1 MSARDPASARQL
13 AAARPEISTWLSANA
28 GSGKTKVLTD
38 RVARLLLKG
47 VLPEHILCLTYTKA
61 AASEMQN
68 RLFERL
74 GAWSMR
80 ADAALRDELQHLGL
94 ETELDAAMLR
104 QARTLFARA
113 IEAPGGLKIQTI
125 HSFCAALL
133 RRFPLEAGV
142 SPQFHEMD
150 ERASRL
156 LAGTILDDISA
167 SDQQPVI
174 GAVAAYCNETD
185 VMDLIASVLKHRQLF
200 AKGSAKAEIWGRLN
214 LPVTLTAEA
223 LCAGVFTKDVW
234 SLIGTLVNVL
244 STGSPTDQR
253 NGEKL
258 AKLSG
263 PNLEALG
270 LLEQLL
276 LWGEG
281 TTKNTPF
288 SAKIDAFPTKALRD
302 GALQPHLPALHAL
315 MARVEDT
322 RDQRLG
328 LLAAEKTAVLYAFA
342 AVFLPAY
349 EREKQARGWLD
360 FDDLI
365 LKARGLLTDQA
376 VADWVLYRLDGGI
389 DHILV
394 DEAQDTSPIQWQV
407 IEKLAQE
414 FTSGQGARSNRGRTI
429 FVVGDKKQS
438 IYSFQGADPAEFD
451 RMKADFAARLK
462 PTDTPLFDT
471 SLAHS
476 FRSSSAI
483 LALVDQLFA
492 PAAPGAPAAGAVREQ
507 HLAFK
512 TKMPG
517 RVDLWPALEAVE
529 RQKDRSWE
537 RPVDLPDQDNHLVQL
552 ARYIAEEIDHMI
564 TQKVAIPEEIG
575 KTGHYHMRPVRAA
588 DFLILVQRRSD
599 LFQEIIRAC
608 KAQNLPIAGADRL
621 KLGAEMAVKDLLA
634 LLAFLATPE
643 DDLSLAVVLKSP
655 LVGWDEQTLFSL
667 AQGRGRKFLW
677 QVLRA
682 ASDQHGRLIAMLN
695 DLLLQADFLRPYE
708 LLERVLT
715 HYAGRKLLLG
725 RLGQEA
731 EDGLNA
737 LLGQAMAYERSEV
750 PSLTGFLVWM
760 QSDGLEIKRQA
771 DQNGNQIRVMTV
783 HGAKGLESPIV
794 ILPDTAKRDARL
806 RDDLLVAPDGAFWK
820 VPRAEMP
827 PRLRELRERKLRAEE
842 EERDRLLYVA
852 ITRAEKWLI
861 VAAAGDLAADQ
872 RAWYQK
878 ISLGV
883 EALAAQSQRFPTGMG
898 RRFDYGVWGP
908 CSAELEEEQSAPSLA
923 LESFFNEVAPPV
935 PAQPKPLSPSDLGGE
950 KSLHSDAEETDE
962 DAKLRGLQIHK
973 LLEVLPSLDSSLWPD
988 ISSKILDQAGL
999 PASAE
1004 TFEALKAEVLGV
1016 LKAPDL
1022 QFLFG
1027 PDALAEVALSGRVAG
1042 LENQQIYGI
1051 IDRLVVQE
1059 AAVWLVDFKSN
1070 AQVPERPAE
1079 VPLGLLRQMAAY
1091 AEVIAR
1097 TYPDHQIIPALLW
1110 TKQARLMPLPDALL
1124 ANVFSEPSLDL

>member
-38 RVARLLLKG
+38 RVARLLLNG

-80 ADAALRDELQHLGL
+80 ADAALRDELQQLGL

-104 QARTLFARA
+104 KARTLFARA

-156 LAGTILDDISA
+156 LAGSILDDISA
-167 SDQQPVI
+167 SDQQSVI
-174 GAVAAYCNETD
+174 GSVAAYCNETD

-200 AKGSAKAEIWGRLN
+200 AQGSAKAEIWRRLN
-214 LPVTLTAEA
+214 LPVTLTGEA
-223 LCAGVFTKDVW
+223 LCAGVFTQDACG
-234 SLIGTLVNVL
+234 LIGTLVSVL
-244 STGSPTDQR
+244 TTGSPTDQR

-258 AKLSG
+258 AKLSA
-263 PNLEALG
+263 PSLEALG

-328 LLAAEKTAVLYAFA
+328 LMAAQKTAVLYAFA

-394 DEAQDTSPIQWQV
+394 DEAQDTSPTQWQV

-462 PTDTPLFDT
+462 PTDTPLFDA

-483 LALVDQLFA
+483 LALVDKLFA
-492 PAAPGAPAAGAVREQ
+492 PAPGVSGAAGEQ

-529 RQKDRSWE
+529 KQKDRSWE

-552 ARYIAEEIDHMI
+552 ARHIAKEIDHMI

-655 LVGWDEQTLFSL
+655 LVGWDEQTLFTL

-682 ASDQHGRLIAMLN
+682 ATDQHGHLIAMLN

-708 LLERVLT
+708 LIERVLT
-715 HYAGRKLLLG
+715 HFAGRKLLLG

-771 DQNGNQIRVMTV
+771 DQDGNQIRVMTV

-806 RDDLLVAPDGAFWK
+806 HDDLLVAPDGAFWK

-827 PRLRELRERKLRAEE
+827 PRLRELCERKLRAEE

-861 VAAAGDLAADQ
+861 VAAAGDLGADQ

-908 CSAELEEEQSAPSLA
+908 CSAGVEEEQSVPSFV
-923 LESFFNEVAPPV
+923 LEDFFNEVAPSV

-950 KSLHSDAEETDE
+950 KSLQSDAAETDE

-973 LLEVLPSLDSSLWPD
+973 LLEVLPSLDPALWPD
-988 ISSKILDQAGL
+988 MCSKILDQAGL

-1016 LKAPDL
+1016 LKTPDL

-1027 PDALAEVALSGRVAG
+1027 FDALAEVALSGPVAG
-1042 LENQQIYGI
+1042 LENKQVYGI
-1051 IDRLVVQE
+1051 LDRLVLQE

-1070 AQVPERPAE
+1070 AQVPESPAE

-1091 AEVIAR
+1091 AAVIAR

>member
-1 MSARDPASARQL
+1 MSASDPASARQL

-38 RVARLLLKG
+38 RVARLLLNG

-80 ADAALRDELQHLGL
+80 ADVALRDELQQLGL

-104 QARTLFARA
+104 KARTLFARA

-156 LAGTILDDISA
+156 LAGSILDDISA
-167 SDQQPVI
+167 SDQQSVI
-174 GAVAAYCNETD
+174 GSVAAYCNETD

-200 AKGSAKAEIWGRLN
+200 AQGSAKAEIWGRLN
-214 LPVTLTAEA
+214 LPVTLTGEA
-223 LCAGVFTKDVW
+223 LCAGVFTQDAW
-234 SLIGTLVNVL
+234 GLIGTLVSVL
-244 STGSPTDQR
+244 STGSSTDQR

-258 AKLSG
+258 AKLSA
-263 PNLEALG
+263 PSLEALG

-328 LLAAEKTAVLYAFA
+328 LMAAQKTAVLYAFA

-462 PTDTPLFDT
+462 PTDTPLFDA

-483 LALVDQLFA
+483 LALVDKLFA
-492 PAAPGAPAAGAVREQ
+492 PAPGVSGAAGEQ

-529 RQKDRSWE
+529 KQKDRSWE

-552 ARYIAEEIDHMI
+552 ARHIAEEIDHMI

-575 KTGHYHMRPVRAA
+575 KTGRYHMRPVRAA

-608 KAQNLPIAGADRL
+608 KVQNLPIAGADRL

-655 LVGWDEQTLFSL
+655 LVGWDEQTLFTL

-682 ASDQHGRLIAMLN
+682 ATDQHGHLIAMLN

-771 DQNGNQIRVMTV
+771 DQDGNQIRVMTV

-806 RDDLLVAPDGAFWK
+806 HDDLLVAQDGAFWK

-861 VAAAGDLAADQ
+861 VAAAGDLGADQ

-908 CSAELEEEQSAPSLA
+908 CSAEVEEEQSVPSLV
-923 LESFFNEVAPPV
+923 LEEFFNEVAPPV

-950 KSLHSDAEETDE
+950 KSLQSDAEETDE

-973 LLEVLPSLDSSLWPD
+973 LLEVLPSLDPALWPD
-988 ISSKILDQAGL
+988 MCSKILDQAGL

-1016 LKAPDL
+1016 LKTPDL

-1027 PDALAEVALSGRVAG
+1027 FDALAEVALSGPVAG
-1042 LENQQIYGI
+1042 LENKQVYGI
-1051 IDRLVVQE
+1051 VDRLVVQE

-1070 AQVPERPAE
+1070 AQVPESPAE

-1091 AEVIAR
+1091 AAVIAR

>member
-38 RVARLLLKG
+38 RVARLLLNG

-80 ADAALRDELQHLGL
+80 ADAALRDELQQLGL

-104 QARTLFARA
+104 KARTLFARA

-156 LAGTILDDISA
+156 LAGSILDDISA
-167 SDQQPVI
+167 SDQQSVI
-174 GAVAAYCNETD
+174 GSVAAYCNETD

-200 AKGSAKAEIWGRLN
+200 AQGSAKAEIWGRLN
-214 LPVTLTAEA
+214 LPVTLTGEA
-223 LCAGVFTKDVW
+223 LCAGVFTQDAW
-234 SLIGTLVNVL
+234 GLIGTLVSVL

-258 AKLSG
+258 AKLSA
-263 PNLEALG
+263 PSLEALG

-281 TTKNTPF
+281 SKKNTPF

-328 LLAAEKTAVLYAFA
+328 LMAAQKTAVLYAFA

-462 PTDTPLFDT
+462 PTDTPLFDA

-483 LALVDQLFA
+483 LALVDKLFA
-492 PAAPGAPAAGAVREQ
+492 PAPGVSGAAGEQ

-529 RQKDRSWE
+529 KQKDRSWE

-552 ARYIAEEIDHMI
+552 ARHIAEEIDHMI

-575 KTGHYHMRPVRAA
+575 KTGRYHMRPVRAA

-655 LVGWDEQTLFSL
+655 LVGWDEQTLFTL

-682 ASDQHGRLIAMLN
+682 ATDQHGHLIAMLN

-771 DQNGNQIRVMTV
+771 DQDGNQIRVMTV

-806 RDDLLVAPDGAFWK
+806 HDDLLVAPDGAFWK

-861 VAAAGDLAADQ
+861 VAAAGDLGADQ

-908 CSAELEEEQSAPSLA
+908 CSVEVEEEQSVPSLV
-923 LESFFNEVAPPV
+923 LEDFFNEVAPPV

-950 KSLHSDAEETDE
+950 KSLQSDAEETDE

-973 LLEVLPSLDSSLWPD
+973 LLEVLPSLDPTLWPD
-988 ISSKILDQAGL
+988 MCSKILDQAGL

-1016 LKAPDL
+1016 LKTPDL

-1027 PDALAEVALSGRVAG
+1027 FDALAEVALSGPVAG
-1042 LENQQIYGI
+1042 LENKQVYGI
-1051 IDRLVVQE
+1051 VDRLVVQE

-1070 AQVPERPAE
+1070 AQVPESPAE

-1091 AEVIAR
+1091 AAVIAR

>member
-38 RVARLLLKG
+38 RVARLLLNG

-80 ADAALRDELQHLGL
+80 ADAALRDELQQLGL

-104 QARTLFARA
+104 KARTLFARA

-200 AKGSAKAEIWGRLN
+200 AKGSAKADIWARLN
-214 LPVTLTAEA
+214 LPVTLSREA

-234 SLIGTLVNVL
+234 GLIGTLVSVL

-258 AKLSG
+258 AKLSA
-263 PNLEALG
+263 PSLEALG
-270 LLEQLL
+270 MLEQLL

-281 TTKNTPF
+281 ATKNTPF

-394 DEAQDTSPIQWQV
+394 DEAQDTSPIQWQL

-438 IYSFQGADPAEFD
+438 IYSFQGVDPAEFD

-462 PTDTPLFDT
+462 LTDTPLFDA

-492 PAAPGAPAAGAVREQ
+492 SAAGAEQ

-529 RQKDRSWE
+529 KQKDRSWE

-552 ARYIAEEIDHMI
+552 ARYIAEEIDYMI
-564 TQKVAIPEEIG
+564 THKVAIPEEIG

-608 KAQNLPIAGADRL
+608 KAKNLPVAGADRL

-655 LVGWDEQTLFSL
+655 LVGWDEQTLFTL
-667 AQGRGRKFLW
+667 AQERGKKFLW

-682 ASDQHGRLIAMLN
+682 ATDQHARLIAMLN

-715 HYAGRKLLLG
+715 HYSGRKLLLG

-760 QSDGLEIKRQA
+760 QSDGLEIKRQVNQ
-771 DQNGNQIRVMTV
+771 DGNQIRVMTV

-827 PRLRELRERKLRAEE
+827 PRLCELHERKLRAEE

-861 VAAAGDLAADQ
+861 VAVAGDLGADQ
-872 RAWYQK
+872 QAWYQK
-878 ISLGV
+878 ISLGL
-883 EALAAQSQRFPTGMG
+883 ESLATQPQRFPMGMG
-898 RRFDYGVWGP
+898 RRFDYGVWSP
-908 CSAELEEEQSAPSLA
+908 RSAEIEGEQSMPSLV
-923 LESFFNEVAPPV
+923 LEDFFNEVAPPV
-935 PAQPKPLSPSDLGGE
+935 SAQPKPLSPSDLGGE
-950 KSLHSDAEETDE
+950 KSLYSDAEEADE

-973 LLEVLPSLDSSLWPD
+973 LLEVMPSLDPALWSD
-988 ISSKILDQAGL
+988 MCLKILDQAGL
-999 PASAE
+999 PPSAE

-1016 LKAPDL
+1016 LKVPDL

-1027 PDALAEVALSGRVAG
+1027 PDALAEVALSGRVAS
-1042 LENQQIYGI
+1042 LDNQQIYGVV
-1051 IDRLVVQE
+1051 DRLVVQE
-1059 AAVWLVDFKSN
+1059 TAVWLVDFKSN
-1070 AQVPERPAE
+1070 ALVPEGLAD

-1091 AEVIAR
+1091 AAVVAR
-1097 TYPDHQIIPALLW
+1097 TYPNHQIISALLW
-1110 TKQARLMPLPDALL
+1110 TKQARLMRLPDALL
-1124 ANVFSEPSLDL
+1124 ANVFSESSLDL

>member
-38 RVARLLLKG
+38 RVARLLLNG

-80 ADAALRDELQHLGL
+80 ADAALRDELQQLGL
-94 ETELDAAMLR
+94 ETELDVAMLR
-104 QARTLFARA
+104 KAITLFARA

-156 LAGTILDDISA
+156 FAGSILDDISA
-167 SDQQPVI
+167 SDQQSVI
-174 GAVAAYCNETD
+174 GSVAAYCNETD

-200 AKGSAKAEIWGRLN
+200 AQGSAKAEIWGRLN
-214 LPVTLTAEA
+214 LPVTLTGEA
-223 LCAGVFTKDVW
+223 LCAGVFTQDAW
-234 SLIGTLVNVL
+234 GLIGTLVSVL
-244 STGSPTDQR
+244 STGSSTDQR

-258 AKLSG
+258 AKLSA
-263 PNLEALG
+263 PSLEALG

-328 LLAAEKTAVLYAFA
+328 LMEAKKTAVLYAFA

-349 EREKQARGWLD
+349 EREKQALGWLD

-462 PTDTPLFDT
+462 PTDTPLFDA

-483 LALVDQLFA
+483 LALVDNLFA
-492 PAAPGAPAAGAVREQ
+492 PVPGVSGAAGEQ

-529 RQKDRSWE
+529 KQKDRSWE

-552 ARYIAEEIDHMI
+552 ARHIAEEIDHMI
-564 TQKVAIPEEIG
+564 TKKVAIPEEIG
-575 KTGHYHMRPVRAA
+575 KTGRYHMRPVRAA

-655 LVGWDEQTLFSL
+655 LVGWDEQTLFTL

-682 ASDQHGRLIAMLN
+682 ATDQHGHLIAMLN

-715 HYAGRKLLLG
+715 YYAGRKLLLG
-725 RLGQEA
+725 RLCQEA

-737 LLGQAMAYERSEV
+737 LLGQAMAYERSDV

-771 DQNGNQIRVMTV
+771 DQDGNQIRVMTV

-806 RDDLLVAPDGAFWK
+806 HDDLLVAQDGAFWK

-861 VAAAGDLAADQ
+861 VAAAGDLGADQ

-908 CSAELEEEQSAPSLA
+908 CSAEVEEEQSVPSLV
-923 LESFFNEVAPPV
+923 LEEFFNEVAPPV

-950 KSLHSDAEETDE
+950 KSLQSDAEETDE
-962 DAKLRGLQIHK
+962 DAKLLGLQIHK
-973 LLEVLPSLDSSLWPD
+973 LLEVLPSLDPALWPD
-988 ISSKILDQAGL
+988 MCSKILYQAGL

-1016 LKAPDL
+1016 LKTPDL

-1027 PDALAEVALSGRVAG
+1027 FDALAEVALSGPVAG
-1042 LENQQIYGI
+1042 LENKQVYGI
-1051 IDRLVVQE
+1051 VDRLVVQE

-1070 AQVPERPAE
+1070 AQVPESPAE

-1091 AEVIAR
+1091 AAVIAR

>member
-263 PNLEALG
+263 PSLEALG

-328 LLAAEKTAVLYAFA
+328 LLAAEKTAVLSAFA

-349 EREKQARGWLD
+349 
-360 FDDLI
+360 
-365 LKARGLLTDQA
+365 
-376 VADWVLYRLDGGI
+376 
-389 DHILV
+389 
-394 DEAQDTSPIQWQV
+394 
-407 IEKLAQE
+407 
-414 FTSGQGARSNRGRTI
+414 
-429 FVVGDKKQS
+429 
-438 IYSFQGADPAEFD
+438 
-451 RMKADFAARLK
+451 
-462 PTDTPLFDT
+462 
-471 SLAHS
+471 
-476 FRSSSAI
+476 
-483 LALVDQLFA
+483 
-492 PAAPGAPAAGAVREQ
+492 
-507 HLAFK
+507 
-512 TKMPG
+512 
-517 RVDLWPALEAVE
+517 
-529 RQKDRSWE
+529 
-537 RPVDLPDQDNHLVQL
+537 
-552 ARYIAEEIDHMI
+552 
-564 TQKVAIPEEIG
+564 
-575 KTGHYHMRPVRAA
+575 
-588 DFLILVQRRSD
+588 
-599 LFQEIIRAC
+599 
-608 KAQNLPIAGADRL
+608 
-621 KLGAEMAVKDLLA
+621 
-634 LLAFLATPE
+634 
-643 DDLSLAVVLKSP
+643 
-655 LVGWDEQTLFSL
+655 
-667 AQGRGRKFLW
+667 
-677 QVLRA
+677 
-682 ASDQHGRLIAMLN
+682 
-695 DLLLQADFLRPYE
+695 
-708 LLERVLT
+708 
-715 HYAGRKLLLG
+715 
-725 RLGQEA
+725 
-731 EDGLNA
+731 
-737 LLGQAMAYERSEV
+737 
-750 PSLTGFLVWM
+750 
-760 QSDGLEIKRQA
+760 
-771 DQNGNQIRVMTV
+771 
-783 HGAKGLESPIV
+783 
-794 ILPDTAKRDARL
+794 
-806 RDDLLVAPDGAFWK
+806 
-820 VPRAEMP
+820 
-827 PRLRELRERKLRAEE
+827 
-842 EERDRLLYVA
+842 
-852 ITRAEKWLI
+852 
-861 VAAAGDLAADQ
+861 
-872 RAWYQK
+872 
-878 ISLGV
+878 
-883 EALAAQSQRFPTGMG
+883 
-898 RRFDYGVWGP
+898 
-908 CSAELEEEQSAPSLA
+908 
-923 LESFFNEVAPPV
+923 
-935 PAQPKPLSPSDLGGE
+935 
-950 KSLHSDAEETDE
+950 
-962 DAKLRGLQIHK
+962 
-973 LLEVLPSLDSSLWPD
+973 
-988 ISSKILDQAGL
+988 
-999 PASAE
+999 
-1004 TFEALKAEVLGV
+1004 
-1016 LKAPDL
+1016 
-1022 QFLFG
+1022 
-1027 PDALAEVALSGRVAG
+1027 
-1042 LENQQIYGI
+1042 
-1051 IDRLVVQE
+1051 
-1059 AAVWLVDFKSN
+1059 
-1070 AQVPERPAE
+1070 
-1079 VPLGLLRQMAAY
+1079 
-1091 AEVIAR
+1091 
-1097 TYPDHQIIPALLW
+1097 
-1110 TKQARLMPLPDALL
+1110 
-1124 ANVFSEPSLDL
+1124 

>member
-38 RVARLLLKG
+38 RVARLLLNG

-80 ADAALRDELQHLGL
+80 ADAALRDELQQLGL

-104 QARTLFARA
+104 KARTLFARA

-156 LAGTILDDISA
+156 LAGSILDDISA
-167 SDQQPVI
+167 SDQQSVI
-174 GAVAAYCNETD
+174 GSVAAYCNETD

-200 AKGSAKAEIWGRLN
+200 AQGSAKAEIWGRLN
-214 LPVTLTAEA
+214 LPVTLTGEA
-223 LCAGVFTKDVW
+223 LCAGVFTQDAW
-234 SLIGTLVNVL
+234 GLIGTLVSVL
-244 STGSPTDQR
+244 STGSSTDQR

-258 AKLSG
+258 AKLSA
-263 PNLEALG
+263 PSLEALG

-328 LLAAEKTAVLYAFA
+328 LMAAQKTAVLYAFA

-462 PTDTPLFDT
+462 PTDTPLFDA

-483 LALVDQLFA
+483 LALVDKLFA
-492 PAAPGAPAAGAVREQ
+492 PAPGVSGAAGEQ

-529 RQKDRSWE
+529 KQKDRSWE

-552 ARYIAEEIDHMI
+552 ARHIAEEIDHMI

-575 KTGHYHMRPVRAA
+575 KTGRYHMRPVRAA

-621 KLGAEMAVKDLLA
+621 KLGAEMAVKDL
-634 LLAFLATPE
+634 
-643 DDLSLAVVLKSP
+643 SLAVVLKSP
-655 LVGWDEQTLFSL
+655 LVGWDEQTLFTL

-682 ASDQHGRLIAMLN
+682 ATDQHGHLIAMLN

-771 DQNGNQIRVMTV
+771 DQDGNQIRVMTV

-806 RDDLLVAPDGAFWK
+806 HDDLLVAQDGAFWK

-861 VAAAGDLAADQ
+861 VAAAGDLGADQ

-908 CSAELEEEQSAPSLA
+908 CSAEVEEEQSVPSLV
-923 LESFFNEVAPPV
+923 LEEFFNEVAPPV

-950 KSLHSDAEETDE
+950 KSLQSDAEETDE

-973 LLEVLPSLDSSLWPD
+973 LLEVLPSLDPALWPD
-988 ISSKILDQAGL
+988 MCSKILDQASL

-1016 LKAPDL
+1016 LKTPDL

-1027 PDALAEVALSGRVAG
+1027 FDALAEVALSGPVAG
-1042 LENQQIYGI
+1042 LENKQVYGI
-1051 IDRLVVQE
+1051 VDRLVVQE

-1070 AQVPERPAE
+1070 AQVPESPAE

-1091 AEVIAR
+1091 AAVIAR

>member
-38 RVARLLLKG
+38 RVARLLLNG

-80 ADAALRDELQHLGL
+80 ADAALRDELQQLGL

-104 QARTLFARA
+104 KARTLFARA

-156 LAGTILDDISA
+156 LAGSILDDISA
-167 SDQQPVI
+167 SDQQSVI
-174 GAVAAYCNETD
+174 GSVAAYCNETD

-200 AKGSAKAEIWGRLN
+200 AQGSAKAEIWGRLN
-214 LPVTLTAEA
+214 LPVTLTGEA
-223 LCAGVFTKDVW
+223 LCAGVFTKDAW
-234 SLIGTLVNVL
+234 GLIGTLVSAL
-244 STGSPTDQR
+244 SAGSPTDQR

-258 AKLSG
+258 AKLSA
-263 PNLEALG
+263 PSLEALG

-328 LLAAEKTAVLYAFA
+328 LMAAQKTAVLYAFA

-365 LKARGLLTDQA
+365 LKAHGLLTDQA

-462 PTDTPLFDT
+462 PTDTPLFDA

-483 LALVDQLFA
+483 LALVDKLFA
-492 PAAPGAPAAGAVREQ
+492 PAPGVSGAAGEQ

-529 RQKDRSWE
+529 KQKDRSWE

-552 ARYIAEEIDHMI
+552 ARHIAEEIDHMI

-575 KTGHYHMRPVRAA
+575 KTGRYHMRPVRAA

-655 LVGWDEQTLFSL
+655 LVGWDEQTLFTL

-682 ASDQHGRLIAMLN
+682 ATDQHGHLIAMLN

-771 DQNGNQIRVMTV
+771 DQDGNQIRVMTV

-806 RDDLLVAPDGAFWK
+806 HDDLLVAQDGAFWK

-861 VAAAGDLAADQ
+861 VAAAGDLGADQ

-878 ISLGV
+878 ISLGF
-883 EALAAQSQRFPTGMG
+883 EALSAQSQRFPTGMG

-908 CSAELEEEQSAPSLA
+908 CSVEVEEEQSVPSLV
-923 LESFFNEVAPPV
+923 LEGFFNEVAPPV

-950 KSLHSDAEETDE
+950 KSLQSDAEETDE

-973 LLEVLPSLDSSLWPD
+973 LLEVLPSLDPTLWPD
-988 ISSKILDQAGL
+988 MYSKILDQAAL

-1016 LKAPDL
+1016 LKTPDL

-1027 PDALAEVALSGRVAG
+1027 FDALAEVALSGPVAG
-1042 LENQQIYGI
+1042 LENKQVYGI
-1051 IDRLVVQE
+1051 VDRLVVQE

-1070 AQVPERPAE
+1070 AQVPESPAE

-1091 AEVIAR
+1091 AAVIAR